1 MLSGINIGSVEDIHE
16 LSCPRFGS
24 SRPFE
29 HELRYR
35 EIHKGLRGDRQAQYA
50 LEIGRPRVTSRP
62 RLRVVRSDQR
72 ELPEAIVERAQTRC

>member
-1 MLSGINIGSVEDIHE
+1 MLSGMNIGSVEDV
-16 LSCPRFGS
+16 SCPRFGS

-50 LEIGRPRVTSRP
+50 LEIAVSSSESRP